1 MMRGAMP
8 TGSGRVRLVDVGSVA
23 DYIVARRIAPR
34 TCEECGG
41 EIALPGVRRASR
53 VNRRWC
59 TTGCKGAHHH
69 AARDRS
75 RTADDVVVE
84 DEVVVVE
91 DVAI

>member
-1 MMRGAMP
+1 MVRGAML
-8 TGSGRVRLVDVGSVA
+8 TGSGRVRLVDVV
-23 DYIVARRIAPR
+23 IVANYIAVRWTTPR

-41 EIALPGVRRASR
+41 EIALPGVQRASR

-75 RTADDVVVE
+75 ARHSA
-84 DEVVVVE
+84 
-91 DVAI
+91 A